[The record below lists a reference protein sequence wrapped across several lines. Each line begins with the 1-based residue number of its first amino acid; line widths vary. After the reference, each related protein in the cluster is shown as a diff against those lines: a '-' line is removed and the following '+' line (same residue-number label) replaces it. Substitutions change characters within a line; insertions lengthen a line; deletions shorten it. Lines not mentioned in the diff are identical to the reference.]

1 VEKAKAVIIL
11 SNKLTLNPS
20 KEDAKTILKA
30 MVLKNYMKTKTIKG
44 VTPQLRVCM

>member
-30 MVLKNYMKTKTIKG
+30 MVLKNYMKTKGMTS
-44 VTPQLRVCM
+44 QLRVCM